1 MATTVDELIVRI
13 KADTKQLESSLG
25 RVKKQTNE
33 AFNER
38 SSNRFV
44 ASLRNIRGAAAA
56 AAVGL
61 GAVTAV
67 KVAQTGAEFENLK
80 LSLQA
85 VYGSAAAGD
94 AAFDQIRSF
103 AQEMPFQVQDLS
115 KAFIQLK
122 TAGIEPTRELLMT
135 YADASS
141 VAMDSL
147 GAFQAM
153 VRITQRSASGGLG
166 LEELEQISDRGIP
179 VYEILAKRVGVSR
192 QEISKMGETAE
203 GAAELMKHF
212 QDGLKEGFG
221 GTVALKMETLNQK
234 LSNMGDAF
242 DGLALTIFEDTGVG
256 AGMKALV
263 DMATDFANELSIGLQ
278 MMSTGMSRD
287 FITAD
292 GPVAQLAVARK
303 ELEAAEKEGAKGR
316 GQVNI
321 RNLQLLRDTITALEI
336 QIEEQKE
343 LNRVNAEK
351 AKKEEEDKKRKRA
364 EFKAQEA
371 ADDARKKSIKD
382 INGLLDKVKT
392 PAENVR
398 AEIELLNAE
407 LARLGKGETSEF
419 TADQLRE
426 AIERLEDSLKPI
438 KKEAEEVAETLRES
452 LLDAVVQNVNAF
464 TTDFVNALMD
474 GQNALES
481 FKDFAKKMISQI
493 IAQFLQLMVVN
504 KIVGIMTQAFSGNAP
519 TDMSKIGDSATI
531 NTGTNFADMSASG
544 GAASRGRMHLVGER
558 GPELFIPNSS
568 GTIMNAH
575 NTRGA
580 LGGGGGVVVNQ
591 NINLSAGVA
600 GTVRQEVIKM
610 MPMISDITKAGV
622 LEASARGGNYR
633 RGLLGA

>member
-25 RVKKQTNE
+25 RVKKQTKE

-61 GAVTAV
+61 GAVAAV

-242 DGLALTIFEDTGVG
+242 DGLALTLFEDSGVG

-263 DMATDFANELSIGLQ
+263 DMATDFANELQ
-278 MMSTGMSRD
+278 
-287 FITAD
+287 
-292 GPVAQLAVARK
+292 
-303 ELEAAEKEGAKGR
+303 
-316 GQVNI
+316 
-321 RNLQLLRDTITALEI
+321 
-336 QIEEQKE
+336 
-343 LNRVNAEK
+343 
-351 AKKEEEDKKRKRA
+351 
-364 EFKAQEA
+364 
-371 ADDARKKSIKD
+371 
-382 INGLLDKVKT
+382 
-392 PAENVR
+392 
-398 AEIELLNAE
+398 
-407 LARLGKGETSEF
+407 
-419 TADQLRE
+419 
-426 AIERLEDSLKPI
+426 
-438 KKEAEEVAETLRES
+438 
-452 LLDAVVQNVNAF
+452 
-464 TTDFVNALMD
+464 
-474 GQNALES
+474 
-481 FKDFAKKMISQI
+481 
-493 IAQFLQLMVVN
+493 
-504 KIVGIMTQAFSGNAP
+504 
-519 TDMSKIGDSATI
+519 
-531 NTGTNFADMSASG
+531 
-544 GAASRGRMHLVGER
+544 
-558 GPELFIPNSS
+558 
-568 GTIMNAH
+568 
-575 NTRGA
+575 
-580 LGGGGGVVVNQ
+580 
-591 NINLSAGVA
+591 
-600 GTVRQEVIKM
+600 
-610 MPMISDITKAGV
+610 
-622 LEASARGGNYR
+622 
-633 RGLLGA
+633 

>member
-13 KADTKQLESSLG
+13 KADTKQLESSLN
-25 RVKKQTNE
+25 RVRKQTKE
-33 AFNER
+33 TFNER

-61 GAVTAV
+61 GAVAAV

-85 VYGSAAAGD
+85 VYGSAQAGD
-94 AAFDQIRSF
+94 AAFSQIRQF
-103 AQEMPFQVQDLS
+103 ASEMPFQVQDLS

-153 VRITQRSASGGLG
+153 VRITQRSAAGGLG

-179 VYEILAKRVGVSR
+179 VYEILAERLGVTR
-192 QEISKMGETAE
+192 QKISDMGKTAE
-203 GAAELMKHF
+203 GAAKLMKTF
-212 QDGLKEGFG
+212 QEGLKEGFG

-234 LSNMGDAF
+234 LSNMSDAF
-242 DGLALTIFEDTGVG
+242 DGLAMAIFEDSGVG
-256 AGMKALV
+256 KGMKALV
-263 DMATDFANELSIGLQ
+263 DLAKDFANSLAVGIKML
-278 MMSTGMSRD
+278 STGQSAEMVKAV
-287 FITAD
+287 TLEEK
-292 GPVAQLAVARK
+292 LAVAVKERQEIEDRALKNKAGEIVNATMRERLKQADATVESLRK
-303 ELEAAEKEGAKGR
+303 EVVQRDKLNIKNKADAQAAKEAKDAK
-316 GQVNI
+316 I
-321 RNLQLLRDTITALEI
+321 
-336 QIEEQKE
+336 
-343 LNRVNAEK
+343 
-351 AKKEEEDKKRKRA
+351 A
-364 EFKAQEA
+364 EFDAQQA
-371 ADDARKKSIKD
+371 ADKAREKSIE
-382 INGLLDKVKT
+382 NLRGLLNDVKT
-392 PAENVR
+392 PAEQVTEKIQR
-398 AEIELLNAE
+398 LNAE
-407 LARLGKGETSEF
+407 LILIGKGGESEF
-419 TADQLRE
+419 TPEQLAE
-426 AIERLEDSLKPI
+426 AIKRLGEEMTPLE
-438 KKEAEEVAETLRES
+438 KKTKKVKEKTDELAKTMKEH
-452 LLDAVVQNVNAF
+452 LLEAVVENINAF
-464 TTDFVNALMD
+464 TTDFVNALMN
-474 GQNALES
+474 GESALES

-493 IAQFLQLMVVN
+493 IAQFLQLQVVN
-504 KIVGIMTQAFSGNAP
+504 KIVNTLTTAFGGSP
-519 TDMSKIGDSATI
+519 TTDAATDVGA
-531 NTGTNFADMSASG
+531 TGG
-544 GAASRGRMHLVGER
+544 RLHRGRMTLVGEQ
-558 GPELFIPNSS
+558 GPELFIPNSG
-568 GTIMNAH
+568 GTLMNAQ

-580 LGGGGGVVVNQ
+580 LGGGGAVVVNQ

>member
-519 TDMSKIGDSATI
+519 TDMSKIGDAATI
-531 NTGTNFADMSASG
+531 NTGLNFADHSASG